1 MAPPTHSLVERHLTP
16 RIIDSLRAA
25 RIVNIIGPRQGG
37 KSTTVEHQVPIAEYL
52 TMDDDTL
59 RAAIEL
65 DPHAVLS
72 QYAARHKESGKPVA
86 IDEVQRVPAVTLAL
100 KRIVDSDRRHGQFLL
115 TGSSNIFAGSKA
127 VDSLAGRVRTLK
139 LSPLSAAE
147 VLGARPCLLLDAV
160 MAHPAGVPA
169 GALPT
174 AIPYSRAEAID
185 LMVRGGFP
193 EIRGLSDRERR
204 SRYTDY
210 LNSIIEKDVPPVME
224 IRKTAELRKFLLQLG
239 ARTAQ
244 ELSISAM
251 CDAVG
256 VNWRTMSGWY
266 DVLSQ
271 LGIVHHLPAW
281 TSSRANREIKA
292 SKVHMMDTGCA
303 TAIRN
308 ETAAS
313 FAPSANPSAIGA
325 ILETFVFTELDKSL
339 PLLNDSWELYH
350 WRRQDHEVDILAE
363 APGNRLALF
372 EMKASTTVALGDFK
386 HMDWFFAEPAKAYT
400 GTAFV
405 VYLGDRVLS
414 FGPRKIALPLSV
426 FWSYR

>member
-1 MAPPTHSLVERHLTP
+1 MVISARGLVDRHLTP
-16 RIIDSLRAA
+16 RIVDSLGAA
-25 RIVNIIGPRQGG
+25 RIVNIVGPRQVG
-37 KSTTVEHQVPIAEYL
+37 KSTTVEHQVPIADYL
-52 TMDDDTL
+52 TMDDDAL
-59 RAAIEL
+59 RTAIEL
-65 DPHAVLS
+65 DPYAVLAD
-72 QYAARHKESGKPVA
+72 YADRHKESGKPIA
-86 IDEVQRVPAVTLAL
+86 IDEVQRVPSVTLAL
-100 KRIVDSDRRHGQFLL
+100 KRIVDSNRTPGQFLL

-147 VLGARPCLLLDAV
+147 ILGARPCLLLDDV
-160 MAHPAGVPA
+160 MAHPDGVPV
-169 GALPT
+169 GALPAT
-174 AIPYSRAEAID
+174 VPYSRADAVD

-193 EIRGLSDRERR
+193 EILGLPDRERR
-204 SRYTDY
+204 SRNMDY
-210 LNSIIEKDVPPVME
+210 LNSIIEKDVPPVVE

-244 ELSISAM
+244 ELSINAM

-256 VNWRTMSGWY
+256 VNWRTMSIWY

-281 TSSRANREIKA
+281 TSGRAKREIKA
-292 SKVHMMDTGCA
+292 SKIHMMDTGYA

-308 ETAAS
+308 ETAES
-313 FAPSANPSAIGA
+313 FKPSADPTALGA
-325 ILETFVFTELDKSL
+325 ILETFVFVELDKSL
-339 PLLNDSWELYH
+339 PLANDSWELYH
-350 WRRQDHEVDILAE
+350 WRRQDHEVDLIAE

-372 EMKASTTVALGDFK
+372 QMKASTTVTPSDFQ
-386 HMDWFFAEPAKAYT
+386 HMDWFFAGPASAYT

-405 VYLGDRVLS
+405 VYLGNRILP